1 MAEESSTQPPA
12 AAPITADDVLA
23 TLHEHGW
30 LDPATPLDEPLRQWI
45 EQAAA
50 WLSRFAADR
59 AKLAELLELVFRY
72 DARAILASPES
83 HAVLARQ
90 GAREVLRELAFE
102 LLTGPPVDSNR
113 FRELVE
119 RVRQRTGWKGR
130 ELFHP
135 LRLALAGRAGEGEL
149 DRVILLLDPAAA
161 LPFRVPVKGTRE
173 RILEFCSVLD

>member
-1 MAEESSTQPPA
+1 MAEESVTQTPA
-12 AAPITADDVLA
+12 ATPITADDVLA
-23 TLHEHGW
+23 CLHERGW
-30 LDPATPLDEPLRQWI
+30 LDPTTSLDEPLRQWI

-161 LPFRVPVKGTRE
+161 LPFRAPVKGTRE

>member
-1 MAEESSTQPPA
+1 MAEESVTQTPA
-12 AAPITADDVLA
+12 ATPITADDVLA
-23 TLHEHGW
+23 CLHERGW
-30 LDPATPLDEPLRQWI
+30 LDPTTSLDEPLRQWI